1 MLRELRIRNLAVIES
16 VAISFTPGFTV
27 LTGETGAGKSIL
39 IDAILLL
46 RGARAHTDL
55 IRSEA
60 ETATVE
66 AVFALDEGSPAR
78 PVLDDAGLRSED
90 GDWLLRRELSRSGR
104 HRAFINDSPVTV
116 GLLERLGDW
125 LVEVHGQHEHQ
136 RLLEPSHQ
144 LDLLDAYAGT
154 EAPREAFASRVAKR
168 QAARTAVE
176 QQRAMDR
183 DRAQRLDL
191 LRFQASEIDAAR
203 LAPGEEDAL
212 RTERRRVAHA
222 ERFGAGLA
230 EIVEVLYDDP
240 TSAAARLARAGQIL
254 RELGRLDPD
263 FAAPGEAIE
272 LAVGVVDDAVQ
283 QARRLRDSVVFDP
296 ARLEE
301 IDGRLDVLARL
312 KRKYGDSL
320 EAILSYRET
329 ITADLD
335 RLERHEEILATT
347 ERELALLEAELT
359 ESAQSL
365 SAARVRAAARLA
377 ALVQHELRQVGMD
390 RAVFE
395 IGVSPL
401 GQASSTGGD
410 RVEFRLSANPGEAVR
425 PLARVASGGE
435 LSRAML
441 ALKTVLA
448 TRDRAP
454 TMVFDEIDAGI
465 GGRVVDMVGQ
475 KLAAIGRDR
484 QVLCVTHLAPI
495 AARASAHQRVV
506 KRVRGGRTTTE
517 VGALSGEERV
527 DEIARMLSGEAITD
541 VARRHARELLAHGD
555 PPSPHRS
562 R

>member
-16 VAISFTPGFTV
+16 VSISFPPGFTV

-46 RGARAHTDL
+46 RGARGHTDL
-55 IRSEA
+55 IRSNA
-60 ETATVE
+60 ETAAVE
-66 AVFALDEGSPAR
+66 AVFALDAESPAHAI
-78 PVLDDAGLRSED
+78 LEDAGLRSED
-90 GDWLLRRELSRSGR
+90 GDWLFRRELSRTGR

-144 LDLLDAYAGT
+144 LDVLDAHAET
-154 EAPREAFASRVAKR
+154 EGPREAYTALFGKR
-168 QAARTAVE
+168 QAARSAVE
-176 QQRAMDR
+176 TQRAVDR

-191 LRFQASEIDAAR
+191 LRFQVSEIDAAR
-203 LAPGEEDAL
+203 LAAGEEDVL
-212 RTERRRVAHA
+212 RSERRRIAHA
-222 ERFGAGLA
+222 ERFAASLA
-230 EIVEVLYDDP
+230 EIVDILYDDP
-240 TSAAARLARAGQIL
+240 TSVAARLSRADQIL
-254 RELGRLDPD
+254 RDLERLDPG
-263 FAAPGEAIE
+263 FAALGDPVG
-272 LAVGVVDDAVQ
+272 LAAGAVDEAVQ

-320 EAILSYRET
+320 DAILAYREAIA
-329 ITADLD
+329 ADLD
-335 RLERHEEILATT
+335 RLERHEEILAAA

-359 ESAQSL
+359 ESARSL
-365 SAARVRAAARLA
+365 SAARVQAAAGLA
-377 ALVQHELRQVGMD
+377 GHVQHELRQVGMD

-395 IGVSPL
+395 IAVSPL
-401 GQASSTGGD
+401 NQPSVTGGD
-410 RVEFRLSANPGEAVR
+410 RVEFRLSANPGETVR

-441 ALKTVLA
+441 AIKTVLA
-448 TRDRAP
+448 ARDRSP

-465 GGRVVDMVGQ
+465 GGRVADMVGQ
-475 KLAAIGRDR
+475 KLAAIARER

-495 AARASAHQRVV
+495 AARATVHQRVV
-506 KRVRGGRTTTE
+506 KSVRGGRTTTA
-517 VGALSGEERV
+517 VGTLSGGERV
-527 DEIARMLSGEAITD
+527 EEIARMLGGEAITD
-541 VARRHARELLAHGD
+541 AARRHARELLAQAE
-555 PPSPHRS
+555 PATRS
-562 R
+562 RPR